1 MPLIRSENRQGSAV
15 MRAGGSTSVQ
25 MYKRYLKMNEDD
37 VAAAFGTSQ
46 IDKRIDKQNTS
57 LP

>member
-1 MPLIRSENRQGSAV
+1 
-15 MRAGGSTSVQ
+15 MRAGSWTSVQ

-46 IDKRIDKQNTS
+46 IDQRIDKQNGEPAIS
-57 LP
+57 N